1 MPYTAQIS
9 RTNPACVLL
18 LIDQSESMGEA
29 FAGDLDGRTKADV
42 VADAV
47 NRLLQNLVLR
57 SAKADGVRDYFHVG
71 VIGYGSGLRSGLG
84 GKVPYE
90 VLVPISKLGDRPL
103 RVETR
108 TREVVDLGGGGS
120 AEQSYKFPVW
130 FDPQAAGR
138 TPMCEAFA
146 AAGLAVKGF
155 IDTHPKAFPPIVLNL
170 TDGKPTDGNPQK
182 LARAIRDMTTADGNA
197 LVFNLLI
204 SAEATLPVY
213 FLADEGLLTDLY
225 SKLLFRM
232 SSALPPKLWEAA
244 RAEGFPIEA
253 GAKGVVFNADPT
265 AIVRFLDIGTRVSP
279 GKR

>member
-29 FAGDLDGRTKADV
+29 FAADLDGRTKADV

-71 VIGYGSGLRSGLG
+71 VIGYGASLRSGLG
-84 GKVPYE
+84 GKVPYD
-90 VLVPISKLGDRPL
+90 VLVPISRLGDRPL

-108 TREVVDLGGGGS
+108 NRDVSDGAGGVTQ
-120 AEQSYKFPVW
+120 QSVKFPVW
-130 FDPQAAGR
+130 FDPQAAGK

-146 AAGLAVKGF
+146 AAALAVKGF
-155 IDTHPKAFPPIVLNL
+155 VDKHPKAFPPIVLNL
-170 TDGKPTDGNPQK
+170 TDGKPTDGNPQST
-182 LARAIRDMTTADGNA
+182 ARAIRNMTTADGNV

-204 SAEATLPVY
+204 SSDPTLPVY
-213 FLADEGLLTDLY
+213 FLADEGLLTDTY

-232 SSALPPKLWEAA
+232 SSVLPPKLWEAA
-244 RAEGFPIEA
+244 RAEGFPVETK
-253 GAKGVVFNADPT
+253 AKGVVFNADPT
-265 AIVRFLDIGTRVSP
+265 AIVRFLDIGTRVTP
-279 GKR
+279 GGR

>member
-18 LIDQSESMGEA
+18 LIDQSESMSDAFSGEE
-29 FAGDLDGRTKADV
+29 GGRTKADV

-47 NRLLQNLVLR
+47 NRLVQNLVLR

-71 VIGYGSGLRSGLG
+71 VIGYGKGLRAGLG
-84 GKVPYE
+84 GKVPYD
-90 VLVPISKLGDRPL
+90 VLAPISRLSDRPL

-108 TREVVDLGGGGS
+108 TREVEDLADGTA
-120 AEQSYKFPVW
+120 AEQAYKFPVW
-130 FDPQAAGR
+130 FDPQAAGK

-146 AAGLAVKGF
+146 AAALTVKGF
-155 IDTHPKAFPPIVLNL
+155 IDAHPDAFPPIVLNL
-170 TDGKPTDGNPQK
+170 TDGKPSDGNPQL
-182 LARAIRDMTTADGNA
+182 LARSIRNMETADGNA

-204 SAEATLPVY
+204 SAEATLPIY
-213 FLADEGLLTDLY
+213 FLADEGLLTDTF

-232 SSALPPKLWEAA
+232 SSVLPPKLWEAA
-244 RAEGFPIEA
+244 RAEGFPVDPK
-253 GAKGVVFNADPT
+253 AKGVVFNADPT

-279 GKR
+279 SGR